1 MGISAGTSVIESIA
15 TPSMAKLL
23 VKASGWN
30 VLPSWPVRANTGM
43 NEIRMI
49 ITEKKI
55 GRPTVRQ
62 AGMTISRVSPV
73 TLRSPKCAVRWCVAF
88 STITIAWST
97 RMPIEMAMPESDMMF
112 EAIAEQPHQDERDQH
127 RQRQR
132 QADHQRAA
140 EVHRGSAGSPPRR

>member
-1 MGISAGTSVIESIA
+1 
-15 TPSMAKLL
+15 
-23 VKASGWN
+23 
-30 VLPSWPVRANTGM
+30 
-43 NEIRMI
+43 MI

-73 TLRSPKCAVRWCVAF
+73 ILWSWPKWAVRWCVAF

-112 EAIAEQPHQDERDQH
+112 DGDVEVPHQDERDQH

-132 QADHQRAA
+132 HADHERAA
-140 EVHRGSAGSPPRR
+140 EVHQDQQDRQRGDDHLVA